1 MDAIESLKQD
11 HKRVLALIDQCEGDV
26 APEQLHDLGKQIVR
40 ELSIHAELEE
50 KLVYP
55 KVRVLPEAEA
65 NFEIVEALEQ
75 HHVIKLIIGELNGM
89 RPDDDVYLAKILTL
103 RDVLEAH
110 IDEEE
115 GEIFPMAERHMSKNQ
130 LKDLGRDME
139 EMRGKLEEQGP
150 NLVVTMFREVA
161 EQIRRMV

>member
-1 MDAIESLKQD
+1 MDALEILKQD
-11 HKRVLALIDQCEGDV
+11 HKRVLSLIAQCEGRTDK
-26 APEQLHDLGKQIVR
+26 ARLHDLGKQIVR

-55 KVRVLPEAEA
+55 KIRQLPEKAA

-75 HHVIKLIIGELNGM
+75 HHIIKLILGELNGM
-89 RPDDDVYLAKILTL
+89 APTDDVYLAKILTL

-110 IDEEE
+110 IEVEE
-115 GEIFPMAERHMSKNQ
+115 GEIFPLAQRNMSKNQ
-130 LKDLGRDME
+130 LKELGNELQDERV
-139 EMRGKLEEQGP
+139 KLEERGP
-150 NLVVTMFREVA
+150 NLVITMFREIS